1 MTDTHAPDPDAPEDW
16 EDPEEPEGSDVMP
29 EPGEYGNPSSVS

>member
-1 MTDTHAPDPDAPEDW
+1 MSDVPQPDPDAPEDW

-29 EPGEYGNPSSVS
+29 ESGAY